1 VSFVFF
7 VVLSFIRVHP
17 CVAAGDLC
25 PKNLCGLCVSVVKIT
40 ALFRAKQLKHLRF
53 LIGRTGG
60 GRSRLFFGILRRPYN
75 KALGHRFLSVEELVG
90 NTDSLT
96 YSDTV
101 WLEFWVRLGQSTPV
115 LYFSRVPLG
124 DNRERFS
131 WVLDF
136 VVVVR
141 RPRLSHACLGF
152 PGFVPLG
159 NRIHELLGH
168 RFFGVKEVFGYEDSS
183 ADGDT
188 VWVELGVRLSQ
199 IIPVFNVSRIP
210 FRNH

>member
-1 VSFVFF
+1 M
-7 VVLSFIRVHP
+7 
-17 CVAAGDLC
+17 
-25 PKNLCGLCVSVVKIT
+25 
-40 ALFRAKQLKHLRF
+40 F
-53 LIGRTGG
+53 LY
-60 GRSRLFFGILRRPYN
+60 LRRADN
-75 KALGHRFLSVEELVG
+75 KASGHWFLSVEELVG
-90 NTDSLT
+90 NTDFVT

-141 RPRLSHACLGF
+141 RPRLSLGYLGF
-152 PGFVPLG
+152 SGFVPLG
-159 NRIHELLGH
+159 NRIHELLRH
-168 RFFGVKEVFGYEDSS
+168 RFFGVEKVFGYEDSS

-199 IIPVFNVSRIP
+199 IIPVFNVTRIP
-210 FRNH
+210 FRNN